1 MAGKLVQIAADLAA
15 LSQQVREKFQCIF
28 SAAGDNNGLLDGL
41 TKQGTANEGGHI
53 DAEKFAEEFQFQL
66 LLFCDPELDELG
78 FPRCAAVLGVV
89 SSRTN
94 ARVYLRSRLICAK
107 WRK

>member
-1 MAGKLVQIAADLAA
+1 MTGKLVQIAADLAA
-15 LSQQVREKFQCIF
+15 LPQKVGENVQCF
-28 SAAGDNNGLLDGL
+28 LSAAGDNKGLLDGL
-41 TKQGTANEGGHI
+41 TKQGTTNEGGHI

-78 FPRCAAVLGVV
+78 FPRCAAVLGFV

-94 ARVYLRSRLICAK
+94 ARLGHCTSLLFD
-107 WRK
+107 